1 MSVHYG
7 IALSDACRGFEALK
21 PPTRMSVSEGV
32 AANLVIQQ
40 PGAPKTKWTASET
53 PYMVHPTD
61 ALASRKHE
69 AVVFVG
75 PARTGKTAAL
85 LLGWMSHAVVNDPG
99 DMLYIQ
105 R

>member
-1 MSVHYG
+1 M
-7 IALSDACRGFEALK
+7 GFEALK
-21 PPTRMSVSEGV
+21 PPTRMRVSEGV
-32 AANLVIQQ
+32 AANLIIQQ
-40 PGAPKTKWTASET
+40 PGAPKTPWTASET

-85 LLGWMSHAVVNDPG
+85 LLGWMSHAVVNDLG
-99 DMLYIQ
+99 DMLYI
-105 R
+105 